1 MRKLKLWL
9 FKKGWIN
16 IHPDALVAPSAFV
29 HRTSIIYGGAVICDN
44 VQIGPYCI
52 IGSVAEYPNEQMRY
66 LDTGVV
72 IIERD
77 TILHGHNTV
86 DGAKE
91 ISTIIDQNCT
101 LMKGAHV
108 GHDCLIRPYVT
119 LSCGVKIGGFT
130 FIEHESTIGLNATVH
145 QKSFIPRGSMIGAGS
160 FYKGHHNEVYMVWV
174 GSPARPIKQ
183 NTHLLDKL
191 KFNENFNHDSDLPQ
205 G

>member
-1 MRKLKLWL
+1 MRKIKLWL
-9 FKKGWIN
+9 FKRGWIN
-16 IHPDALVAPSAFV
+16 IHPDALVAPSASV
-29 HRTSIIYGGAVICDN
+29 HRTAIIYGGAWICDN
-44 VQIGPYCI
+44 VQIGPHCI
-52 IGSVAEYPNEQMRY
+52 IGSVAEYPNDRMRHS
-66 LDTGVV
+66 DTGEV
-72 IIERD
+72 IIGKGAV
-77 TILHGHNTV
+77 LHGHNTV

-108 GHDCLIRPYVT
+108 GHDAYLDERVT
-119 LSCGVKIGGFT
+119 LSCGAKIGGFAHV
-130 FIEHESTIGLNATVH
+130 EHDSTIGLNATVH

-191 KFNENFNHDSDLPQ
+191 KFNENFNHDSDLPK